1 MQPKK
6 EKWIIGLLCVIG
18 IGAVAYGMTQK
29 NHPVFIGGLVIVVL
43 GYLLIRKKLK
53 ESFRKIPSGRDS
65 ET

>member
-1 MQPKK
+1 M
-6 EKWIIGLLCVIG
+6 G